1 MIRFELPFA
10 IETLNPLMRRKNRRS
25 HRSRDQLAWHVLHA
39 LGRQRPPAPLGRCHM
54 RVERYSVG
62 DPDPDNLI
70 TKNLLDILQPMSKR
84 HPAGLGVI
92 SGDSKEWITRE
103 IIAVRVRR
111 RAEQKTIVTIEE
123 ISG

>member
-10 IETLNPLMRRKNRRS
+10 IETLNPFMRRRNRRS
-25 HRSRDQLAWHVLHA
+25 HSARDGLAWAVVAA
-39 LGRQRPPAPLGRCHM
+39 LGKQRPQIPLGRCHL

-70 TKNLLDILQPMSKR
+70 TKNLLDVLQPMSKR

-92 SGDSKEWITRE
+92 SGDSRQWLTRE
-103 IIAVRVRR
+103 IVAVLVRH
-111 RAEQKTIVTIEE
+111 RAEQKTVVTIEE
-123 ISG
+123 VI